1 MSESSKQSTAILTHG
16 FTDAQISAK
25 VIRGVERYIRANRT
39 NSFTMEDCLKFA
51 LDEIEDVYCRIIQSY
66 NGALPPQCEEEFTA
80 LRQRIWSSVEARTR
94 RRAEKALKE
103 GAILEVQ
110 KISIDSWVGTEL
122 KKAGLDCRFE
132 WKENHVIVY
141 VQVAEDSIV
150 NFEVPYT
157 AFQEGKM
164 EMYIFEILDT
174 VEFIRSTQIRFS
186 AVNRMK
192 FRR

>member
-1 MSESSKQSTAILTHG
+1 MSESSNKSTAILTHG

-25 VIRGVERYIRANRT
+25 VIRGVERYFRANRT

-80 LRQRIWSSVEARTR
+80 LHQRIWPSVETKTR

-122 KKAGLDCRFE
+122 KKAGLDSRFE
-132 WKENHVIVY
+132 WKEDHVIVY

-174 VEFIRSTQIRFS
+174 VEFIRSTQIRFT